1 MRHTWPAVACAIGM
15 TLGAVGIGQ
24 AHHGSAAY
32 GETTVTMSGV
42 VTEFKFVNP
51 HVLVLWE
58 AKDESGAVQH
68 WSGERSG
75 PNSMARNAGWNR
87 NTLKPGD
94 QVTITGRPA
103 KNGSNT
109 MAISKILL
117 NGKDITSGGDN

>member
-1 MRHTWPAVACAIGM
+1 MRRTWLAVACAMAMGLAAVEIGE
-15 TLGAVGIGQ
+15 

-32 GETTVTMSGV
+32 GETTVTLSGI

-51 HVLVLWE
+51 HVLVLWDV
-58 AKDESGAVQH
+58 KDESGALQH

-75 PNSMARNAGWNR
+75 PNSMARERGWNR
-87 NTLKPGD
+87 NTIKPGD

-103 KNGSNT
+103 INRSHT

-117 NGKDITSGGDN
+117 NGKDITSAETN

>member
-1 MRHTWPAVACAIGM
+1 MRSMWAVAAALWRM
-15 TLGAVGIGQ
+15 AVAAVGIGQ

-32 GETTVTMSGV
+32 GETTVTLSGV

-51 HVLVLWE
+51 HVLVLWDV
-58 AKDESGAVQH
+58 KDESGALQH

-75 PNSMARNAGWNR
+75 PNSMARERGWNR
-87 NTLKPGD
+87 NTIKPGD

-103 KNGSNT
+103 INRSHT

-117 NGKDITSGGDN
+117 NGKDITSGGTN